1 MAAPGSSRL
10 TGFSLMNRTLAGTAR
25 GGGGRGRAADDAI
38 MINTYGEGRFVWD
51 CTGGG
56 GGVQGR
62 AADDAIMINT
72 YGGRGGGGV
81 LLAAPTFIFVVS
93 SPCPK
98 PFQQTGSNSWWT
110 VTWAWPGFRS
120 STALRWHSSWR

>member
-56 GGVQGR
+56 GRGAR
-62 AADDAIMINT
+62 P
-72 YGGRGGGGV
+72 GRGRCHHDQHLWWAGWGGCTAGCANLHLRC
-81 LLAAPTFIFVVS
+81 LLTLS
-93 SPCPK
+93 
-98 PFQQTGSNSWWT
+98 
-110 VTWAWPGFRS
+110 
-120 STALRWHSSWR
+120 